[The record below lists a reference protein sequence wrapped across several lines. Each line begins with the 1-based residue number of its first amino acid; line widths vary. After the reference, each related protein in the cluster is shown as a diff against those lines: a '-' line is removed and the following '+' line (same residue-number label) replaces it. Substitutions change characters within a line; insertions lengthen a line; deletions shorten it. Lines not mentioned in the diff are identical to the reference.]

1 MSIIIG
7 VSSLAA
13 VLAFAI
19 VAFITMHKYRGKL
32 KVLLYMKFGWH
43 PFDRND
49 DTDIDGKVC
58 GLERKSNV
66 WYHINQHI
74 CDSNKIWISVI
85 PKLLSTLFS
94 IGNINTINVSEIWC
108 FRFLPS
114 RGQPMGATGIAASF
128 GKWAFPI
135 SYMCAWTRFHSGRN
149 GCGQHSFCDQCKPQN
164 DFTFIKCLLA

>member
-43 PFDRND
+43 LFDRND
-49 DTDIDGKVC
+49 DADIDGKVC
-58 GLERKSNV
+58 ELERKSNV

-74 CDSNKIWISVI
+74 CDSSKIWISVT
-85 PKLLSTLFS
+85 PKLSPTLFS
-94 IGNINTINVSEIWC
+94 IGNINTINISEIWC
-108 FRFLPS
+108 FPFLPS
-114 RGQPMGATGIAASF
+114 RGQPVGATGTAASF

-135 SYMCAWTRFHSGRN
+135 PYMCAWTRFHSGRN

-164 DFTFIKCLLA
+164 DFTFIKCLLT